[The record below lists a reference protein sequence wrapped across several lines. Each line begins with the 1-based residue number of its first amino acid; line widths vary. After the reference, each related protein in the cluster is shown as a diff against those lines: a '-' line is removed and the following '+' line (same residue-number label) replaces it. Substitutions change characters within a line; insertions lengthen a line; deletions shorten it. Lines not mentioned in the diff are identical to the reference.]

1 VREALA
7 AEAQR
12 LDAYMLISGTR
23 GVSAEEFLNVNV
35 MISSNGNV
43 VGEYAKRHPVPF
55 GEFVPL
61 RAALD
66 FIPQLDR
73 VPRDMVRGEEA
84 AVFELPGGTL
94 GSLISFEGSFARLMR
109 DEIEAGAELMV
120 VATNE
125 STYIDSPASDQ
136 LINLTRV
143 NAAAMGVDL
152 VHAAITG
159 RSVIV
164 KADGELIGSTEV
176 LTTEVLLGEVRF
188 RTAGPTLYARFGD
201 WLLLVALA
209 AAAAALL
216 VPGEGR
222 PERGHKGP

>member
-1 VREALA
+1 MN
-7 AEAQR
+7 QR
-12 LDAYMLISGTR
+12 
-23 GVSAEEFLNVNV
+23 
-35 MISSNGNV
+35 GNI

-55 GEFVPL
+55 GEYVPL

-73 VPRDMVRGEEA
+73 VPRDMARGEEA
-84 AVFELPGGTL
+84 VVFELPGGTL
-94 GSLISFEGSFARLMR
+94 GSVISFEGSFARLMR
-109 DEIEAGAELMV
+109 DEVKAGAELMV

-143 NAAAMGVDL
+143 NAAAVGVDL

-164 KADGELIGSTEV
+164 KADGEVVASTDV
-176 LTTEVLLGEVRF
+176 LTTEVLLGEVQF
-188 RTAGPTLYARFGD
+188 RNAGPTLYARFGD
-201 WLLLVALA
+201 WLLLVSLA

-222 PERGHKGP
+222 PERRRDTA